1 MQPNFKLVWQAA
13 IVLVLT
19 VIGEVIV
26 IDIGNLNGWN
36 QTIYIITGALLLF
49 TSIALVQWTWGIA
62 PKIKNYLHF
71 HRVENIRILPFLVS
85 SDDGYDLI
93 YFPTEWR
100 YPMDKRLIYPSI
112 PSLGE
117 NKFLIWRN
125 ASSESIKMW
134 WFYRIKFIELND
146 ENNTFSIITSRGK
159 SENYDIGKHEF
170 RILITSNIM
179 AKIYGAQVAWRQF

>member
-1 MQPNFKLVWQAA
+1 MESDYLYYNWRII
-13 IVLVLT
+13 IVYFYCSCAV
-19 VIGEVIV
+19 
-26 IDIGNLNGWN
+26 DMGNSPQN
-36 QTIYIITGALLLF
+36 
-49 TSIALVQWTWGIA
+49 
-62 PKIKNYLHF
+62 KNYLHF

-117 NKFLIWRN
+117 NRSRIWRN
-125 ASSESIKMW
+125 ASSELIKMW
-134 WFYRIKFIELND
+134 WFYRIRFIELND

-159 SENYDIGKHEF
+159 LKK
-170 RILITSNIM
+170 ITI
-179 AKIYGAQVAWRQF
+179 